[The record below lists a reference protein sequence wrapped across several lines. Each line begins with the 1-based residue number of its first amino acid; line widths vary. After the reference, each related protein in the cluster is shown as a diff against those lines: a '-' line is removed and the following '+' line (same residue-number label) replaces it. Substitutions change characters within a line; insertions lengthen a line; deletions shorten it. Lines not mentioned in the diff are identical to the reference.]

1 MDEKQKVKA
10 SKFMSLVLRHS
21 PESAG
26 IVLEKDGWVEV
37 SKLLSGMAKH
47 GTHLSREDLAEIV
60 ATSDKKR
67 FAFSADGLKIRAN
80 QGHSVD
86 VEIRFEP
93 RVPPE
98 MLFHGTATRFIP
110 SIREKGL
117 LKMNRQYVHL
127 STDEETMRKVGM
139 RHGVPVL
146 LRVKS
151 GAMHAA
157 GIPFYLSANNVWMT
171 EFVAAE
177 YIEFPE

>member
-1 MDEKQKVKA
+1 MDEKRKVKA

-26 IVLEKDGWVEV
+26 IVLEKDGWVDV

-67 FAFSADGLKIRAN
+67 FAFNEDGSKIRAN

-98 MLFHGTATRFIP
+98 MLFHGTATRFLS
-110 SIREKGL
+110 SIRSKGL
-117 LKMNRQYVHL
+117 LKMSRQYVHL
-127 STDEETMRKVGM
+127 STDKATMLQVGA
-139 RHGVPVL
+139 RHGSPVL
-146 LRVKS
+146 LCVKS
-151 GAMHAA
+151 REMHAA

-171 EFVAAE
+171 EFVAPQ